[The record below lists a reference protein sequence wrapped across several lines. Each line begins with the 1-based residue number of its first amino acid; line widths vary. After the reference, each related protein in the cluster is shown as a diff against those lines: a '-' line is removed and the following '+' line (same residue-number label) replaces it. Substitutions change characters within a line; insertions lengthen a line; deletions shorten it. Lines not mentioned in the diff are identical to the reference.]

1 MNRSIFKNTLRSI
14 WKTKGRFLAIFAIIA
29 LGSGFF
35 AGVKVTSPDMK
46 LTADTYYKDT
56 HLADLHLKSTVG
68 FSRAE
73 VQKLAQRQGI
83 AGCYGGYSTDQYLH
97 AEDTAS
103 AIARIWSV
111 DFTQVGTGS
120 SQDLNTPTLREGR
133 WPEQPD
139 ECLIEVRTPGEFKVG
154 DTLTLDPAK
163 AEEPVTDT
171 LKTDTFTIV
180 GVADWSMY
188 VDFERGTTTVGNG
201 KVESYILV
209 PPEAFTLEVYTD
221 VFLTLEDTRELYA
234 YDQVYTDTVQAY
246 AEQLEAD
253 APDIYRLR
261 EEQLRADAQKE
272 LDQARKD
279 LDAGWEAYES
289 GKQELADQLAA
300 ARQELE
306 DGRTDLDAQISQLA
320 DKQKELEQGE
330 KTLAA
335 SQKQLDAQASS
346 LKTQQTAFQQ
356 AQQTLSDAVQFSENL
371 LTAIDNYRYTCMVPP
386 LDAQTEQMIDNA
398 SVLDGSGME
407 FTKMLRQYITEPVD
421 AAEKGMHAS
430 ALKLYAQNYQA
441 SLYNQQGDLDRQ
453 GAQLTAAQKKLNAS
467 QSTLDA
473 KKKELEQG
481 KQQLQEGQQAIAD
494 AQAKL
499 EQGEE
504 EIADQQ
510 TQGEQKLA
518 DSKAELE
525 QGETELKD
533 SEAKLDTIGEQ
544 IQWYVLDRSYN
555 VGYDSFWE
563 DADRVDS
570 IARVFP
576 IFFILVAC
584 LVCLTT
590 MTRMVEEQRTEIGT
604 LKALGYSGAAVAGQF
619 LLYSMAASLLGVF
632 AGVGLCTQ
640 VFPRVIY
647 AAYLLVYNLPPVH
660 CPFHWG
666 YALGSLGAALLCTGV
681 TSLAACYVELTSV
694 PAQLMRPKPPKN
706 GKRVLL
712 ERIGWLW
719 KRLGFHAKVT
729 IRNVFRYKNRVLMTV
744 VGVAGCTA
752 LMLTG
757 FGLRNAISVIVDLQY
772 SRVYQY
778 DLLGVY
784 DPDADTKKLEDLHQK
799 VTDTPELTDTLY
811 ALQKSATITGAG
823 GSIEAYLF
831 VPQDP
836 ERLPEF
842 IRLIDRKND
851 AAYTLEEQGAVVTE
865 KLARMLDV
873 GVGDTITLEG
883 ASAPVTVTAITE
895 QYVFHYVYLSPAQY
909 TALYGEYTPN
919 CFAAKL
925 AAGTSEDALSEI
937 LLANGAVRSLSYN
950 SHAGDKFH
958 ELIGTLNYVVLLII
972 ISSGALAFVVLY
984 NLANIN
990 ITERMRELATIKVLG
1005 FYDREVAAYIYR
1017 ENTISALLG
1026 MLAGLVLG
1034 VFLCHFVVDTAQVDA
1049 VMFYPDIPA
1058 YAFGLAAL
1066 LTIVFTV
1073 LVNGLLYFKL
1083 RRIDMAG
1090 SMKAIE

>member
-46 LTADTYYKDT
+46 LTADAYYKDT

-163 AEEPVTDT
+163 GEEPVTDT

-253 APDIYRLR
+253 APDIYCLR

-300 ARQELE
+300 ARQKLE

-386 LDAQTEQMIDNA
+386 LDAQTEQLIDNA

-525 QGETELKD
+525 QGEAELKD

-544 IQWYVLDRSYN
+544 IQWYVMDRSYN

-604 LKALGYSGAAVAGQF
+604 LKALGYTDREIQKKYLIYSLSATVLGSGLGLAVGF
-619 LLYSMAASLLGVF
+619 KL
-632 AGVGLCTQ
+632 
-640 VFPRVIY
+640 FPTVIY
-647 AAYLLVYNLPPVH
+647 DAYCIMYDLPPVEA
-660 CPFHWG
+660 PFHWG
-666 YALGSLGAALLCTGV
+666 VAAICVVVALGCVTLVTCNVCHGV
-681 TSLAACYVELTSV
+681 LSEM
-694 PAQLMRPKPPKN
+694 PANIMRPKAPPA
-706 GKRVLL
+706 GQRVLL
-712 ERIGWLW
+712 EKVPFIWR
-719 KRLGFHAKVT
+719 RLSFSHKVT
-729 IRNVFRYKNRVLMTV
+729 VRNLFRYKKRVLMTI
-744 VGVAGCTA
+744 VGIAGCAA
-752 LMLTG
+752 LVLTG
-757 FGLRNAISVIVDLQY
+757 YGLKDAINDIVQNQFQKVF
-772 SRVYQY
+772 RY
-778 DLLGVY
+778 DLLAGY
-784 DPDADTKKLEDLHQK
+784 SAEDEAEEQALFDQLESDPDIKEWM
-799 VTDTPELTDTLY
+799 
-811 ALQKSATITGAG
+811 
-823 GSIEAYLF
+823 
-831 VPQDP
+831 PQY
-836 ERLPEF
+836 R
-842 IRLIDRKND
+842 
-851 AAYTLEEQGAVVTE
+851 A
-865 KLARMLDV
+865 
-873 GVGDTITLEG
+873 
-883 ASAPVTVTAITE
+883 AITAVDE
-895 QYVFHYVYLSPAQY
+895 RHSYEVNLTVSQDYTRLTLSA
-909 TALYGEYTPN
+909 
-919 CFAAKL
+919 C
-925 AAGTSEDALSEI
+925 
-937 LLANGAVRSLSYN
+937 RS
-950 SHAGDKFH
+950 G
-958 ELIGTLNYVVLLII
+958 
-972 ISSGALAFVVLY
+972 
-984 NLANIN
+984 
-990 ITERMRELATIKVLG
+990 
-1005 FYDREVAAYIYR
+1005 
-1017 ENTISALLG
+1017 
-1026 MLAGLVLG
+1026 
-1034 VFLCHFVVDTAQVDA
+1034 
-1049 VMFYPDIPA
+1049 
-1058 YAFGLAAL
+1058 
-1066 LTIVFTV
+1066 
-1073 LVNGLLYFKL
+1073 
-1083 RRIDMAG
+1083 
-1090 SMKAIE
+1090 